1 MEPCLK
7 NQLRQLEATIEDNE
21 ELRDLVKRV
30 LLEKGLEKALT
41 TVISSWGE
49 KQRERAQLEIDRKAG
64 PYWKVGQSILIVE
77 IPAFY
82 ISISKSIDVSL
93 GVTVVQD

>member
-1 MEPCLK
+1 MEPCLE
-7 NQLRQLEATIEDNE
+7 NQLRQLVATIEDHE
-21 ELRDLVKRV
+21 ELRDLVRKV

-64 PYWKVGQSILIVE
+64 PYWKVV
-77 IPAFY
+77 
-82 ISISKSIDVSL
+82 KVSL
-93 GVTVVQD
+93 LSKYDVFLGLTVVQD

>member
-1 MEPCLK
+1 MVRK
-7 NQLRQLEATIEDNE
+7 
-21 ELRDLVKRV
+21 V

-64 PYWKVGQSILIVE
+64 PYWKVGPYCRNTMFS
-77 IPAFY
+77 
-82 ISISKSIDVSL
+82 
-93 GVTVVQD
+93 